1 MCKSTPVKMSAP
13 QGQWFE
19 PVSVTLTVL
28 KCSLIKKVIRG
39 LLVSALEHQRVG
51 SGGI

>member
-28 KCSLIKKVIRG
+28 QCSLIKKVIRG
-39 LLVSALEHQRVG
+39 LLVRALEQLRVG
-51 SGGI
+51 SGGM

>member
-1 MCKSTPVKMSAP
+1 MSAP
-13 QGQWFE
+13 QGQWCE

-39 LLVSALEHQRVG
+39 LLVSALEQPRVG
-51 SGGI
+51 LGGM